1 MELYSQKALFLICIV
16 SFIILVSNIGN
27 IYSSSIQNSE
37 QFEVYSKLS
46 NLTKNTGND
55 VIESMRA
62 IESGDNNIA
71 LNILANVTIKIE
83 EIYNGLD
90 ILTGTSLK

>member
-90 ILTGTSLK
+90 ILTGIP